1 MIIAAKSKSKHKVHI
16 FQRSLCMALLI
27 TSLFGLSGCGLSE
40 GTAKVV
46 FTTGF
51 SNNEVFRIEDSVC
64 SIQEVMVYLIN
75 TQNGYESTFG
85 SQIWEAQTD
94 QGTVST
100 QLKESVLAKLA
111 QIKAMNLLAADMG
124 ITLDESELQNAKE
137 AAAAYYDTLNQSDVD
152 AMYGATE
159 DTIFQVYSEYALA
172 DKVYDYII
180 RDINPEISDDE
191 ARTITVEQIFLKTYS
206 LNAAGE
212 KVPFNESEKN
222 TTYLKATSIK
232 NQLIEGSTFEE
243 LMTNYNEAEE
253 STISFGKGEMD
264 EAYEQAAFNLG
275 TDEVSGIV
283 ETSDG
288 YVIIKCISTFN
299 REQTEYNKVRIV
311 AERKREVFGE
321 KYDAFVDTLTKELNE
336 ELWDSIEVTSNEAV
350 TTSDLWKVYDV
361 YFK

>member
-1 MIIAAKSKSKHKVHI
+1 
-16 FQRSLCMALLI
+16 
-27 TSLFGLSGCGLSE
+27 
-40 GTAKVV
+40 
-46 FTTGF
+46 
-51 SNNEVFRIEDSVC
+51 
-64 SIQEVMVYLIN
+64 
-75 TQNGYESTFG
+75 
-85 SQIWEAQTD
+85 
-94 QGTVST
+94 
-100 QLKESVLAKLA
+100 
-111 QIKAMNLLAADMG
+111 MNLLAADMG
-124 ITLDESELQNAKE
+124 ITLDESELQNARE

-232 NQLIEGSTFEE
+232 NQLLEGSTFEE

-336 ELWDSIEVTSNEAV
+336 DLWDSIEVTSNEAV

>member
-1 MIIAAKSKSKHKVHI
+1 
-16 FQRSLCMALLI
+16 MALLI

-124 ITLDESELQNAKE
+124 ITLDESELQNARE

-336 ELWDSIEVTSNEAV
+336 DLWDSIEVTSNEAV

>member
-1 MIIAAKSKSKHKVHI
+1 
-16 FQRSLCMALLI
+16 MALLI